1 MLTKLEADMTKLSQ
15 FKASTVV
22 WQKKV
27 VGHLVTY
34 SIVLYLMLAC
44 LAYFKLFPAAQ
55 TRRDQVTYPAPTPV
69 PSLTMLPPGAA
80 AAALPRVPRP
90 HLGAAPPPHL
100 VVPQVP
106 SPAQPSHL

>member
-55 TRRDQVTYPAPTPV
+55 TRRDQVTSLCATPAT
-69 PSLTMLPPGAA
+69 SLTLWSPGAA

-100 VVPQVP
+100 VVPQVT
-106 SPAQPSHL
+106 SLVQHLQL

>member
-1 MLTKLEADMTKLSQ
+1 MTKLSQ

-55 TRRDQVTYPAPTPV
+55 TRRDQVTYQLLYHP
-69 PSLTMLPPGAA
+69 
-80 AAALPRVPRP
+80 
-90 HLGAAPPPHL
+90 
-100 VVPQVP
+100 
-106 SPAQPSHL
+106 